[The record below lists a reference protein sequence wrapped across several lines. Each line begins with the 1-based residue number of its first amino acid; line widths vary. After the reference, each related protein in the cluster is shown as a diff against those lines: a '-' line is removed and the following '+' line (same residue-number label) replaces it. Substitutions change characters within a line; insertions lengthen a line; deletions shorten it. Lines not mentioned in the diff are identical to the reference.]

1 MVNVYIVS
9 LFYILLYFRDFTRV
23 VKEVFGR
30 WHAANMK

>member
-30 WHAANMK
+30 WRAASMK